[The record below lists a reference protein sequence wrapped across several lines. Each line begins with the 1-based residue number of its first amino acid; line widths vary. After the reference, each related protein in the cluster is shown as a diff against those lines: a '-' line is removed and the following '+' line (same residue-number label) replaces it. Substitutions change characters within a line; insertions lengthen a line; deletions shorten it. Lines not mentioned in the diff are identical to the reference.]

1 MDPRDPDIDPRRRA
15 CVLSALAAG
24 LFALP
29 PFRHALAADGQSR
42 SIHRSSGEVR
52 VNGAAA
58 TPATVIRGGDR
69 IETGSDG
76 EIVFTVADDAFI
88 LRRNA
93 RLELT
98 APATDSRLVEGLRVV
113 TGALLSVFAR
123 RPHRITASVATIGIR
138 GTGVY
143 VEVDEDY
150 DYVCTCYGVTE
161 VATGDDPASSTVV
174 EAGHHE
180 ARYVLRSGP
189 AGARI
194 RRAPFKNHTD
204 AELTLIE
211 SLVGRVPAFQG
222 EYEGYERPRRRTY

>member
-1 MDPRDPDIDPRRRA
+1 MDPRDRDIDPSRRA
-15 CVLSALAAG
+15 WVLSALAAG
-24 LFALP
+24 LFAVP
-29 PFRHALAADGQSR
+29 TFRHALAADGGGR
-42 SIHRSSGEVR
+42 SIHRLRGVVL
-52 VNGAAA
+52 VNDSPA
-58 TPATVIRGGDR
+58 TPATVIRSGDH
-69 IETGSDG
+69 IETGADG

-98 APATDSRLVEGLRVV
+98 PPAGDDRLVEGLRVV

-123 RPHRITASVATIGIR
+123 RPHRITAAVATIGIR

-143 VEVDEDY
+143 VEVDEDH

-161 VATGDDPASSTVV
+161 IATADDPASTATV

-180 ARYVLRSGP
+180 ARYVFKTGDSGQ
-189 AGARI
+189 RI
-194 RRAPFKNHTD
+194 REAPFKNHTD